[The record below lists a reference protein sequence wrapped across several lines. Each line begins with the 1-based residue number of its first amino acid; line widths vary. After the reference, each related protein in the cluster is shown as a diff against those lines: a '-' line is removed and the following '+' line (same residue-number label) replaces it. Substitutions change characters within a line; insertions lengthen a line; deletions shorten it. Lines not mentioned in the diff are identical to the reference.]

1 MNKLLVLAYNE
12 ENKIEE
18 AITSQLDIFDE
29 IIVVNDKSKDG
40 TKAILEELSLKH
52 KKIVVIN
59 NDKNLGP
66 GRSMEIGINY
76 SIKSSFN
83 FLVKIDGD
91 NQFDKEDVVSIL
103 ESAKKYN
110 ADYIKCDRFWVG
122 GVKGKIPK
130 IRYFGNAIASLLIK
144 LVTGN
149 RKINDPLNGLFLF
162 SENIAKEIKLPRFF
176 YRYGY
181 PFFINAFIS
190 KLNIENS
197 FKLYQYKNKI
207 TYGNEQSKLNPVT
220 VFVKLILFTFSFF
233 FSTIKTKLRYST
245 HQLSG
250 LVDVISVISFFL
262 SIFSIYMVIITRYF
276 NYDGNQ
282 GAWSLLFVIFLIIFF
297 MLLFQSQKILK
308 PNNEEEF
315 IYIN

>member
-12 ENKIEE
+12 ESKIKET
-18 AITSQLDIFDE
+18 ITSQLEVFDE
-29 IIVVNDKSKDG
+29 IIVVNDKSKDR
-40 TKAILEELSLKH
+40 TEEILKELSSKY
-52 KKIVVIN
+52 KKVVVIN
-59 NDKNLGP
+59 NDKNMGP
-66 GRSMEIGINY
+66 GKSMEIGINY
-76 SIKSSFN
+76 SLKSRFN

-103 ESAKKYN
+103 NNGKKYS
-110 ADYIKCDRFWVG
+110 ADYIKCDRFWKG

-149 RKINDPLNGLFLF
+149 RRINDPLNGLFLF

-190 KLNIENS
+190 KLNIENN

-207 TYGNEQSKLNPVT
+207 TYGNEQSKLNPIT

-250 LVDVISVISFFL
+250 LIDLMSVISLFL
-262 SIFSIYMVIITRYF
+262 SFLSIYMVIITRYF
-276 NYDGNQ
+276 NYNGNQ